1 MIVNVPWGPEVPMIT
16 FRASDSLLTLEQCEN
31 QIQEILTKKFKINE
45 NEFTKAQVD
54 VRLLDLSWLLADR
67 KNFIHFVGT
76 LKDASNDQIFTTE
89 LISTLLDNFWEEN
102 FSKILWKCLLP
113 WTGYAFAIMWFFVQS
128 LKEGHNAFVTLI
140 LGLICLVGLFY
151 QISIEYR
158 QNAGAGSALEYF
170 MSAVNL
176 LDVFQVTTS
185 CWIIVMG
192 ILHVEFP
199 SYETQRVIAAMA
211 TFCLWIK
218 VLDWCKLFGP
228 TSFFVRLIL
237 ETISDIK
244 YFMIIFV
251 VALMMFGMPMYIL
264 QLNRTGEYEDAPIV
278 NEVFG
283 GFWPL
288 NAFYNQYMLAL
299 GDFDYGNFESGPQT
313 YLCYLLFLSATFFTQ
328 ITFLNMLI
336 ALMGDTFAKVME
348 QKEQFG
354 LQTKLQIMSDYT
366 ALVLDSQQDQDPE
379 CYMFVI
385 TQKTEGTDDP
395 NAAWEGNLS
404 VIKKIIE
411 KGLASL
417 QKNMDRKL
425 NLVQ

>member
-1 MIVNVPWGPEVPMIT
+1 
-16 FRASDSLLTLEQCEN
+16 
-31 QIQEILTKKFKINE
+31 
-45 NEFTKAQVD
+45 
-54 VRLLDLSWLLADR
+54 
-67 KNFIHFVGT
+67 
-76 LKDASNDQIFTTE
+76 
-89 LISTLLDNFWEEN
+89 
-102 FSKILWKCLLP
+102 
-113 WTGYAFAIMWFFVQS
+113 
-128 LKEGHNAFVTLI
+128 
-140 LGLICLVGLFY
+140 
-151 QISIEYR
+151 
-158 QNAGAGSALEYF
+158 
-170 MSAVNL
+170 
-176 LDVFQVTTS
+176 
-185 CWIIVMG
+185 MG
-192 ILHVEFP
+192 ILGVEFP

-264 QLNRTGEYEDAPIV
+264 QLNRTQDNAIV
-278 NEVFG
+278 SEVFG
-283 GFWPL
+283 NFWLL

-299 GDFDYGNFESGPQT
+299 GEFDFDNYEAGPQT
-313 YLCYLLFLSATFFTQ
+313 YLCYLLFLSATFMTQ

-366 ALVLDSQQDQDPE
+366 ALVLDATQEQDTR

-404 VIKKIIE
+404 VIKKVIE

-417 QKNMDRKL
+417 QKNMDRRL
-425 NLVQ
+425 NVVQAQNMESKTRDLMNDKDSRGQYLRIMEKFASVDTRFNAIDVEKTDKIYEIVRKSQQQTRDGIKELAIANENLQTEQAQMLNRNQQEISQLQIASKASNERFLEELETLRAAQQTLVNTQEELKSNFQESAAKMQA